1 MDYKKTVLE
10 KLKLTQRIIYALSLS
25 LSLCLADSSLS
36 FCSEKPCSRFSG
48 TGLFSSF
55 SRVLRLNDING
66 TETPCARLEA
76 AFQLS
81 GAPDAVLYFPYVHQA
96 LMPDCPVSG
105 LFVFAAQYV
114 AGEKFFM
121 GGFI

>member
-1 MDYKKTVLE
+1 MLS
-10 KLKLTQRIIYALSLS
+10 LSLSLS
-25 LSLCLADSSLS
+25 LSLCLADSSPS

-76 AFQLS
+76 AFQFS
-81 GAPDAVLYFPYVHQA
+81 GAPDAVLYFPYVH
-96 LMPDCPVSG
+96 
-105 LFVFAAQYV
+105 
-114 AGEKFFM
+114 
-121 GGFI
+121 